1 MSLKSFNHFE
11 TLCTKPIKEVRNTAN
26 HQLGINPS
34 SAFRFDNTADSIKAF
49 LSQPGSH
56 VYSRYGN
63 PTVDPVGQRI
73 ADLEVSGSKTKAYG
87 VLTSSGMAAI
97 HICLQSLLLPGDTV
111 ITQEILYGGTSELL
125 NKVFVPQK
133 IKVLNLNFSN
143 LISLEKKFLKLKGN
157 KVIYLETPVNPNLAC
172 VDIKAV
178 SKIAKKFKVLVIVDN
193 TFCTAY
199 IQKPLLLGADI
210 VLHSTTKF
218 LHGHGVS
225 MGGAI
230 VTKDKLLMHDK
241 IWPFLKLIG
250 STSNAF
256 DAWLIHLG
264 LKTLHIR
271 MQRHCD
277 NAMALANYLNQHE
290 NVQKVNYPGLDN
302 HKDHNIAKNQMNG
315 FGALLSFEV
324 KGSIQNAKRV
334 MDGLSLAAIA
344 PSLGETDTMVLHP
357 ASSSHLRVDKKL
369 REQHG
374 ISDTLIRVS
383 VGIENIED
391 IINDF
396 NIALDF
402 KIRAK

>member
-97 HICLQSLLLPGDTV
+97 
-111 ITQEILYGGTSELL
+111 LYGGTSELL

-143 LISLEKKFLKLKGN
+143 LISLEKNLLKLKGN

-199 IQKPLLLGADI
+199 IQKPLLLG
-210 VLHSTTKF
+210 
-218 LHGHGVS
+218 
-225 MGGAI
+225 
-230 VTKDKLLMHDK
+230 
-241 IWPFLKLIG
+241 
-250 STSNAF
+250 
-256 DAWLIHLG
+256 AWLIHLG